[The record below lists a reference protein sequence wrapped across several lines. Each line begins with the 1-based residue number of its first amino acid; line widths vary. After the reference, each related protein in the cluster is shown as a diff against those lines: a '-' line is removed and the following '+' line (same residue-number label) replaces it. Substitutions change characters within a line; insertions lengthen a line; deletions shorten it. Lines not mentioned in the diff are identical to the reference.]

1 MLSIRKRAER
11 SLAASACLLLIG
23 CSRDLPAPLPAAAPE
38 SREPRHGGV
47 VTLSTFGDV
56 RALDPA
62 NIGDGLVPQI
72 LETMFAGLIDY
83 DDEGKIQPDLASS
96 YAVEDEGKTYR
107 FVLREGVRFHDGEE
121 VTADDVKRSVVR
133 ALHPSAPNPFT
144 TYYSSIIGYAELAG
158 KKTDELKGVT
168 VDGRYVVSFHL
179 KEPDATFLY
188 VLAMLPLRPVC
199 KSGGDRYVDTWIPCG
214 AGPFKLAP
222 KGWER
227 GHSLTVVRHEGY
239 FRPGLPYL
247 DGARWT
253 FKENQS
259 NQTLKFLRGEQD
271 VLRDFTT
278 AELLRFQADPRWK
291 PFADYDAERQILGES
306 MNVEMP
312 PFNNVEVRRA
322 VAAAIDRNAL
332 REIRAGNLRATN
344 QLIPPG
350 IFGYD
355 PNEVGQRY
363 DYEAALEHMKRAG
376 YPYDPATKTGGYP
389 HVIPYTV
396 YKMSLQDFMSQV
408 LKQQLEKIGIR
419 IEIRVL
425 NYPTFLAISGRRK
438 ASTMGP
444 GFWINDYPDAMS
456 FLEPMFHSKSIAD
469 EDSNNWSFYSNPRV
483 DELLDQAHREL
494 DGEKRKKLYSET
506 QKILLDEAPWA
517 FTENYRFYTQRQ
529 AYLRDHKTHPM
540 WMHDIS
546 RAWLDR
552 ASGPVG
558 ARAIFSKSALAS
570 ILGASESGAPR
581 P

>member
-1 MLSIRKRAER
+1 MRSIRKRAE
-11 SLAASACLLLIG
+11 AALLLLLLTTSGG
-23 CSRDLPAPLPAAAPE
+23 CAKDLPAPTPSAN
-38 SREPRHGGV
+38 SQEPRRGGI
-47 VTLSTFGDV
+47 VTFATFGDV
-56 RALDPA
+56 RTVDPA
-62 NIGDGLVPQI
+62 NISDGLVPQI

-83 DDEGKIQPDLASS
+83 DAQGNIQPDLAER
-96 YAVEDEGKTYR
+96 YVLDDGGTTYR
-107 FVLREGVRFHDGEE
+107 FFLREGVHFHDGQE
-121 VTADDVKRSVVR
+121 VTAEDVKRSAIR
-133 ALHPSAPNPFT
+133 ALHPSSPNPFS
-144 TYYSSIIGYAELAG
+144 TYYSSLIGYTELSAKKTNDLAG
-158 KKTDELKGVT
+158 IHVEGK
-168 VDGRYVVSFHL
+168 YVVSFHL

-199 KSGGDRYVDTWIPCG
+199 KSGGDRYVDTWTPCG
-214 AGPFKLAP
+214 AGPFKLRD
-222 KGWER
+222 WQR
-227 GHSLTVVRHEGY
+227 GHTLTVVRHEGY

-253 FKENQS
+253 FHENQS
-259 NQTLKFLRGEQD
+259 NQTLKFLRGELD

-291 PFADYDAERQILGES
+291 PFADYDADRQILGEA

-312 PFNNVEVRRA
+312 PFDNVEIRRA
-322 VAAAIDRNAL
+322 VSAAIDRNAI

-355 PNEVGQRY
+355 PDEVGQRY
-363 DYEAALEHMKRAG
+363 NYEAALEHMKKAG
-376 YPYDPATKTGGYP
+376 YPYDPVTKKGGYP

-396 YKMSLQDFMSQV
+396 YKTSLQDFTSQV
-408 LKQQLEKIGIR
+408 VKQQLEKIGIR

-425 NYPTFLAISGRRK
+425 NYPTFLALSGRRK
-438 ASTMGP
+438 ASTFGP

-456 FLEPMFHSKSIAD
+456 FLEPMFHSKSISD

-483 DELLDQAHREL
+483 DELLDRAHREL
-494 DGEKRKKLYSET
+494 DGDERKKLYSQT
-506 QKILLDEAPWA
+506 QKILIDEAPWA
-517 FTENYRFYTQRQ
+517 FTENYHFYTQRQ

-546 RAWLDR
+546 HAWLDR
-552 ASGPVG
+552 VSGGPTA

-570 ILGASESGAPR
+570 ILGATEAR
-581 P
+581 